1 MKINVF
7 GSTISALVTA
17 GCLAET
23 GNQVILV
30 GKIPEKIAEPGL
42 KKLLTQQM
50 DSGFLHT
57 QSTFAEDADF
67 HFIAL
72 ASGSCHSA
80 LDISMELNAKAKP
93 NSLLVLRSNFGFPLT
108 KQIIENSQLNCI
120 VNPDFA
126 AEGNAINGFLRPDR
140 IIIGSHNNQ
149 AKTDFKRLM
158 APFNRFKDVTI
169 EMTPESA
176 ILTKYATNALIATRI
191 SLMNEFA
198 LVAEEMNA
206 DIEQVRQGLGT
217 DQRIGFAY
225 LYAGVGFGGEYL
237 EMDLDR
243 VQKLIDES
251 GSQEN
256 LLRSVANINQTQK
269 ELLFRKL
276 WQHYDCQLSD
286 KTVALW
292 GVSYKPNSTSITG
305 APSLVMIEA
314 LLHQGTQVN
323 LYDPKLGKEF
333 DHWANTQ
340 LNDEQRAHLHIFN
353 DPYDAIQDA
362 DALCVLTEWK
372 QFWSPDFGKMHNL
385 MRQAVIA
392 DGRNL
397 YDPQH
402 LKDIGFTYF
411 GVGRK

>member
-23 GNQVILV
+23 GNQVVLI
-30 GKIPEKIAEPGL
+30 GEQPESIAEPGL
-42 KKLLTQQM
+42 KKLLKQQM
-50 DSGFLHT
+50 EQGFLSIHD
-57 QSTFAEDADF
+57 TFDSEADF

-72 ASGSCHSA
+72 PSGSCHEALEISA
-80 LDISMELNAKAKP
+80 TLNETAKP
-93 NSLLVLRSNFGFPLT
+93 DSHLVLRSNFGFPLT
-108 KQIIENSQLNCI
+108 KEIIETSKLNCI

-126 AEGNAINGFLRPDR
+126 AEGNAITGFVRPDR
-140 IIIGSHNNQ
+140 IIIGSKDDK
-149 AKTDFKRLM
+149 ATADFKRLM

-225 LYAGVGFGGEYL
+225 LYSGVGFGGEYL
-237 EMDLDR
+237 ETDLER
-243 VQKLIDES
+243 VQKLIDLS

-276 WQHYDCQLSD
+276 WQHYNCQLSD
-286 KTVALW
+286 KTITLW
-292 GVSYKPNSTSITG
+292 GISYKPNSSSVSG

-314 LLHQGTQVN
+314 LLHQGSQVN
-323 LYDPKLGKEF
+323 IYDPQLGKEF
-333 DHWANTQ
+333 ENWAQ
-340 LNDEQRAHLHIFN
+340 SALSDEQRSRLHRFS
-353 DPYDAIQDA
+353 DPYQAIENS

-372 QFWSPDFGKMHNL
+372 QFWSPNFGKIHEL
-385 MRQAVIA
+385 MRQKVIA
-392 DGRNL
+392 DGCNL
-397 YDPQH
+397 YDPKQV
-402 LKDIGFTYF
+402 KDAGFTYF